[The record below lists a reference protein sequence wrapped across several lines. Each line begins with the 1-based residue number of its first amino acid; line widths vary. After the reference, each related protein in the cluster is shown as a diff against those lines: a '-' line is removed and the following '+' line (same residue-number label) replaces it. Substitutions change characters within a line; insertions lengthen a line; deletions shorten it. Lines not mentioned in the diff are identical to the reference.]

1 MLPAAQLTHD
11 AAPGE
16 GPAAAAYHADPYVA
30 DPGGT
35 RVLAQADQPL
45 RQHSKS
51 VRTEVFGERRPPLVQ
66 ID

>member
-16 GPAAAAYHADPYVA
+16 GPAVATHHADSYVA

-51 VRTEVFGERRPPLVQ
+51 VCAEVFG
-66 ID
+66 